1 MIKIIKDN
9 TQQFNTICECCGS
22 ELEYNQGDIFE
33 LSFQYDHLGFSNTAN
48 DKPYV
53 ITCPACEHNTRVPKF
68 TITR

>member
-48 DKPYV
+48 DKP
-53 ITCPACEHNTRVPKF
+53 
-68 TITR
+68 